1 MNQLQAWLDSL
12 RKSRSDLA
20 ERSLLRELRLH
31 EGRLDFS
38 SNDYLSLNSDGTLA
52 ALLMEITREHGDG
65 SFVGSTASRLIRGH
79 YEIFDR
85 AEAEFARFAGAPAAL
100 LFTSGYAANAG
111 TIPAV
116 ISQRDLVFCDRL
128 CHASLLD
135 GVRLSGARRFYF
147 AHNDLDDL
155 ERQLK
160 KHPARSRSRRWIV
173 TESVFSM
180 DGDSPKLPELCDLA
194 ERHDA
199 LVYLDE
205 AHAVG
210 VRGPGG
216 AGLAA
221 ETRTGERIAVNVF
234 PCGKAPGLMGA
245 FVCGAPELKSLLIN
259 KARSFVFSTAQPP
272 LLAELL
278 RRVTA
283 HLPQLD
289 DARARLAENAEYLR
303 KHLRAGGYDTGAS
316 DAQIVPVI
324 VGDEDSALDL
334 AARCR
339 ERGLDIRA
347 IRPPTVP
354 KGSSRLRISLQAG
367 HSREDL
373 DEVIAALNR
382 ES

>member
-1 MNQLQAWLDSL
+1 MNQLQTWLDSL
-12 RKSRSDLA
+12 RNSRDDLR
-20 ERSLLRELRLH
+20 ERSLLRELRPH
-31 EGRLDFS
+31 QGRLDFS
-38 SNDYLSLNSDGTLA
+38 SNDYLSLNSDGTL
-52 ALLMEITREHGDG
+52 TRLFREVAEDRGET

-79 YEIFDR
+79 YDVFDR
-85 AEAEFARFAGAPAAL
+85 AEEEFARFAGAQSAL
-100 LFTSGYAANAG
+100 LFTSGYAANTG

-116 ISQRDLVFCDRL
+116 VSQRDLVFCDRL
-128 CHASLLD
+128 SHASLLD
-135 GVRLSGARRFYF
+135 GVRLSGARRHYF

-155 ERQLK
+155 ELMLK
-160 KHPARSRSRRWIV
+160 KHAGPARARRWIV

-180 DGDSPKLPELCDLA
+180 DGDSPDLRALCDLA

-199 LVYLDE
+199 LLYLDE
-205 AHAVG
+205 AHAIG

-221 ETRTGERIAVNVF
+221 ECGTSERIAVNVF

-245 FVCGAPELKSLLIN
+245 FVCGAPELKSILIN

-278 RRVTA
+278 RRVIA
-283 HLPQLD
+283 HLATQD
-289 DARARLAENAEYLR
+289 DARARLIENADYLR

-316 DAQIVPVI
+316 DSQIVPVLA
-324 VGDEDSALDL
+324 GTEDAALRL
-334 AARCR
+334 AGRCR

-367 HSREDL
+367 HSLAEL
-373 DEVIAALNR
+373 DEVLAAL
-382 ES
+382 SVSS